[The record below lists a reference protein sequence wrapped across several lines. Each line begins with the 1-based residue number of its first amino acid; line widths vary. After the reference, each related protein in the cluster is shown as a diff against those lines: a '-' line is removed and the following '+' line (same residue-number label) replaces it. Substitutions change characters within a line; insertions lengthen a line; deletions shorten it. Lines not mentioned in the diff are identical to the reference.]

1 MTLHVSKI
9 FLKTDFEIQFDL
21 ETEIVN
27 KTIEETSPRCSE
39 IKYEIGNQGIMLETF
54 QVSNYISK

>member
-27 KTIEETSPRCSE
+27 KTI
-39 IKYEIGNQGIMLETF
+39 KLETELL
-54 QVSNYISK
+54 I